1 MRQRGFTLVEVVI
14 TAAIV
19 ALLASVAAPLAELT
33 WQRSKEQ
40 DLRVALR
47 EIRAAIDSYKRA
59 YDDGRI
65 ARGVDKTGYPPTLDA
80 LVEGVT
86 DVTNPK
92 APKIYFLR
100 RIPRDPLTGED
111 WGLRSYESAWN
122 EPKPGKDVYDVFSLS
137 EATGLNGVKYRE
149 W

>member
-1 MRQRGFTLVEVVI
+1 VRQKGFTLVEVVI
-14 TAAIV
+14 TAAIIAV
-19 ALLASVAAPLAELT
+19 LASVAAPLAELS

-40 DLRVALR
+40 DLRAALR
-47 EIRAAIDSYKRA
+47 EVRTAIDAYKRA

-65 ARGVDKTGYPPTLDA
+65 ARGVDKTGYPPTLEA

-86 DVTNPK
+86 DLSTPK
-92 APKIYFLR
+92 PTKIYFLR

-111 WGLRSYESAWN
+111 WGLRSYESAYN
-122 EPKPGKDVYDVFSLS
+122 EPKAGKDVYDIYSMS
-137 EATGLNGVKYRE
+137 EATGLNGIKYRD

>member
-1 MRQRGFTLVEVVI
+1 MKQQGFTLVEVVI
-14 TAAIV
+14 TAAII
-19 ALLASVAAPLAELT
+19 ALLASVAAPLAELS

-40 DLRVALR
+40 DLRAALR
-47 EIRAAIDSYKRA
+47 EVRTAIDAYKRA

-65 ARGVDKTGYPPTLDA
+65 AKGVDKTGYPPTLEA

-86 DVTNPK
+86 DVSTPK
-92 APKIYFLR
+92 PTKIYFMR

-111 WGLRSYESAWN
+111 WGLRSYESAYN
-122 EPKPGKDVYDVFSLS
+122 EPKPGKDVYDIFSVS
-137 EATGLNGVKYRE
+137 EATGLNGIKYRD